1 MEYSSLDT
9 LKRTFDTSLEGVVI
23 SDMQAPGQPIVY
35 CNPTFLELTGYDRE
49 EVLGRNCRF
58 LQNGLNGQ
66 PGLRKLRKALKR
78 GEACKVT
85 LKNFKKNGELFFNRL
100 SVFPVREE
108 GRDITHYIGI
118 QDDITDLMAVRNELN
133 IARNNRQ
140 ALISEVHHRVRNNL
154 EVFSSLLEL
163 DAWHDSETSVLLKNR
178 LRVRT
183 MSFVHENL
191 YRRNGHSRVNFSDFV
206 RDLVARYG
214 SDRHLS
220 PVRINFIT
228 ELQREVELN
237 IGQAIPLALALAE
250 MIQNIYQHA
259 YGERAIGTARIA
271 LREEEGGRVV
281 LRVADYGRGLPEEYM
296 DADETQATGFTVMH
310 ALAEQLEGDLV
321 RKNMENG
328 GLCLRLS
335 FRKTDTMS
343 AGQAALL
350 PG

>member
-1 MEYSSLDT
+1 MEFSSLDT
-9 LKRTFDTSLEGVVI
+9 LRSAFENSLEGVVI
-23 SDMQAPGQPIVY
+23 SDMRKAGQPIVY
-35 CNPTFLELTGYDRE
+35 CNPSFLELTGYGRE

-66 PGLRKLRKALKR
+66 PGLRKLRRAIRR

-85 LKNFKKNGELFFNRL
+85 LKNFKKSGELFFNRL
-100 SVFPVREE
+100 SVFPLRGQGRE
-108 GRDITHYIGI
+108 ITHYIGI
-118 QDDITDLMAVRNELN
+118 QDDVTDLVAVRNELN
-133 IARNNRQ
+133 IARNDRQ
-140 ALISEVHHRVRNNL
+140 ALISEVHHRVKNNL
-154 EVFSSLLEL
+154 AVFSSLLEL

-191 YRRNGHSRVNFSDFV
+191 YSRDGFSRVNFSDFV

-228 ELQREVELN
+228 ELHREVELSIN
-237 IGQAIPLALALAE
+237 QAIPLALAMAE

-259 YGERAIGTARIA
+259 YGERAIGTARIS
-271 LREEEGGRVV
+271 LREEEAGRVV
-281 LRVADYGRGLPEEYM
+281 LRVADYGRGLPENLL
-296 DADETQATGFTVMH
+296 DDDDPQTTGFTVMRT
-310 ALAEQLEGDLV
+310 LTEQLEGELDLE
-321 RKNMENG
+321 NLENG
-328 GLCLRLS
+328 GLCLS
-335 FRKTDTMS
+335 IAFRKSDAMD

-350 PG
+350 